1 MKIFIFGYTGMLGR
15 YVYSFLK
22 SEGFEVVGISRQ
34 GNENIRN
41 LDIVKAD
48 YNYVKDILGWNYL
61 SKGDVII
68 NCAGLI
74 KQRSHVA
81 KFDFLQVN
89 AVFSYFLQ
97 KVCEEVGCKLIHIST
112 DCVFSGLRGRYDE
125 SDDHDASDVYG
136 TTKSLGEPEGSTI
149 IRTSII
155 GEETRNFSS
164 LLEWVKSNRD
174 REVKGYTNH
183 IWNGITCLQ
192 FAKICRDIIHSGK
205 FWRGVKHVTSPST
218 INKFDLVRLI
228 SDVYDLNVKVVPY
241 ETEVKCD
248 RSLVSTRGDVVFEV
262 PELKEQL
269 LKMKYFRN
277 ILEE

>member
-1 MKIFIFGYTGMLGR
+1 MKKIVILGSTGMLGSMLLEYFSSTNKYEITSSVR
-15 YVYSFLK
+15 NIDFESNNNFLFDPLINYM
-22 SEGFEVVGISRQ
+22 SE
-34 GNENIRN
+34 
-41 LDIVKAD
+41 LPYAD
-48 YNYVKDILGWNYL
+48 YFINAIGTIKPFMSKNMSDSIYL
-61 SKGDVII
+61 NALFPRDLADECNKKR
-68 NCAGLI
+68 I
-74 KQRSHVA
+74 KLV
-81 KFDFLQVN
+81 
-89 AVFSYFLQ
+89 
-97 KVCEEVGCKLIHIST
+97 HITT
-112 DCVFSGLRGRYDE
+112 DCVFNGLKGSYSE
-125 SDDHDASDVYG
+125 LDDHDATDVYG
-136 TTKSLGEPEGSTI
+136 VSKSLGEPEGSTI

-174 REVKGYTNH
+174 KEVDGYTNH

-205 FWRGVKHVTSPST
+205 FWRGVKHITSPNT

-228 SDVYDLNVKVVPY
+228 SDVYNLNVRITPHK
-241 ETEVKCD
+241 TEVKCD
-248 RSLVSTRGDVVFEV
+248 RSLVSIRGDVVFEV

>member
-1 MKIFIFGYTGMLGR
+1 MKVFVFGYTGMLGR

-34 GNENIRN
+34 GNEKIRN

-48 YNYVKDILGWNYL
+48 YNYVKDLLGWNYL
-61 SKGDVII
+61 SKEDVII

-74 KQRSHVA
+74 KQRGNTD

-89 AVFSYFLQ
+89 TLFPHLLQ
-97 KVCEEVGCKLIHIST
+97 RVCKEVGCKLIHIST
-112 DCVFSGLRGRYDE
+112 DCVFDGLKGSYGE
-125 SDDHDASDVYG
+125 LDDHDASDVYG
-136 TTKSLGEPEGSTI
+136 TTKSLGEPEESTT

-155 GEETRNFSS
+155 GEEIRNFSS

-174 REVKGYTNH
+174 REVNGYTNH

-205 FWRGVKHVTSPST
+205 FWRGVKHITSPEA

-228 SDVYDLNVKVVPY
+228 SDVYDLNVKVIPH

-248 RSLVSTRGDVVFEV
+248 RSLVSVRGDVVFEI
-262 PELKEQL
+262 PELKDQL
-269 LKMKYFRN
+269 LKMRYFRN

>member
-1 MKIFIFGYTGMLGR
+1 M

-41 LDIVKAD
+41 LNIVKAD
-48 YNYVKDILGWNYL
+48 YNYVKDMLGWNYL
-61 SKGDVII
+61 SKEDVII

-89 AVFSYFLQ
+89 TIFPYFLQ

-164 LLEWVKSNRD
+164 LLEWVKSNRG

-192 FAKICRDIIHSGK
+192 FAKICRDIIYSGK
-205 FWRGVKHVTSPST
+205 FWRRVKHVTSPST

-228 SDVYDLNVKVVPY
+228 SDVYDLNVKVIPY

-248 RSLVSTRGDVVFEV
+248 RSLVSIRGDVVFAV

-269 LKMKYFRN
+269 LKMRYFRN
-277 ILEE
+277 TLEE